1 MRSVNAERVGV
12 SCVGWLDHLSPFSRN
27 TRGSKSNGRDEKK
40 QDSADS

>member
-1 MRSVNAERVGV
+1 MKSINAERVGV
-12 SCVGWLDHLSPFSRN
+12 SGIGWLDLSPLSRN

>member
-1 MRSVNAERVGV
+1 MQSMNAERVGV
-12 SCVGWLDHLSPFSRN
+12 SCIGWLDLSPLSRN